1 MCIDVYIY
9 IYLCISIYLCILA
22 GAWIDVAMVPLI
34 PFENVFETNAC
45 SHEPEFRDIS
55 VPCFGSP

>member
-1 MCIDVYIY
+1 MYIY
-9 IYLCISIYLCILA
+9 IYLGIPIYLGILA
-22 GAWIDVAMVPLI
+22 GAWTDADMVPMI